1 MRIVIVVAALALLV
15 GCGEDD
21 EPAAAPARL
30 AELTVT
36 VDRDG
41 DGSAAPKTAAVR
53 CDAEGD
59 SEACRA
65 LAALRAKAFAPTP
78 GDVAC
83 TELYGGPQTA
93 TVRGTL
99 RGEAIDARFSR
110 VNGCE
115 IARWGKIERLLGA
128 AG

>member
-1 MRIVIVVAALALLV
+1 MRIVIVVAALALLA
-15 GCGEDD
+15 GCGRD
-21 EPAAAPARL
+21 EQAAAPARL

-41 DGSAAPKTAAVR
+41 DGSARPKTAAVR
-53 CDAEGD
+53 CAAEGD
-59 SEACRA
+59 SRACRA
-65 LAALRAKAFAPTP
+65 VAALHAKAFAPTP

-83 TELYGGPQTA
+83 TEIYGGPETA
-93 TVRGTL
+93 TVKGTL
-99 RGEAIDARFSR
+99 RGEAVDARFSR

-115 IARWGKIERLLGA
+115 IARWARVERLLGA